1 MSRQA
6 HITLVNG
13 IETSALD
20 IADRGLAYGDGLF
33 ETMRVTVKRPSSGK
47 PTRKM
52 KASVPLLKWHIARF
66 EKGVEC
72 LKLGSVRQLSREFKR
87 NLNQALEQI
96 LDNGRLDS
104 ALVKVIVTRGHGG
117 RGYTPPEVVN
127 CSIITQVFDLPSY
140 PERYGDIGIA
150 VRLCEHKLAVQ
161 PALAGIKHLNRLEQ
175 VLASQELKEEQE
187 GLLFNYN
194 DELIEG
200 IKSNVLLFE
209 GSDVITPL
217 LDKSGVKGTLRQ
229 YLIEHAGEIGLT
241 IHEAVIDRQRM
252 ESADGLALVNSVFGL
267 WPVLKLGKTKL
278 TKHVNCG
285 LIQDYLFNH
294 LNY

>member
-1 MSRQA
+1 MRRQA

-13 IETSALD
+13 VETSALD

-33 ETMRVTVKRPSSGK
+33 ETMRVTVKRSSSGK
-47 PTRKM
+47 SAGKT
-52 KASVPLLKWHIARF
+52 KAAVPLLKWHVARF
-66 EKGVEC
+66 EKGVER

-117 RGYTPPEVVN
+117 RGYTPPESIN

-140 PERYGDIGIA
+140 PEHYHNTGVV
-150 VRLCEHKLAVQ
+150 VRLCKHQLAMQ

-175 VLASQELKEEQE
+175 VLASQELKDEQE
-187 GLLFNYN
+187 GLLFNHN

-209 GSDVITPL
+209 GADVVTPL

-229 YLIEHAGEIGLT
+229 YLIEHADAVGLT

-252 ESADGLALVNSVFGL
+252 ESADGLAMVNSVYGL
-267 WPVLKLGKTKL
+267 WPVAKLGKIKL

-285 LIQDYLFNH
+285 LIQDYIFNH